1 MNGPGTRHTL
11 ITKLR
16 DPSDREAWGEFVAI
30 YEPLVYQLAR
40 QKGLQDADAK
50 DVCQDVFR
58 TVARA
63 IDQWEPGPERG
74 TFRGWLFTIARNL
87 VINFLSRRNRH
98 PRGSGDSNMHALLH
112 AIPAADP
119 GITAQFEMAYRRRLF
134 HWAAEQ
140 VRGEFTAKTWQAF
153 WQTAVENRPV
163 ADVATELSLSVGAV
177 YISRSRVMAKLKAC
191 IEKLGE
197 ETATQIG
204 GDDGYAT

>member
-16 DPSDREAWGEFVAI
+16 DPSDQEAWGEFVAI

-153 WQTAVENRPV
+153 W
-163 ADVATELSLSVGAV
+163 G
-177 YISRSRVMAKLKAC
+177 
-191 IEKLGE
+191 
-197 ETATQIG
+197 
-204 GDDGYAT
+204 